1 MRSRGRL
8 DANLELALLGV
19 EELDDAG
26 GDLDLMGGQKPAL
39 RAPAQ
44 AADAAAMRPPDTV
57 IPDGLNPFEIQEAY
71 RALKGHVL
79 RIETYADAAIRGDRT
94 AAGIRHQRRDHLG
107 RAVASG

>member
-8 DANLELALLGV
+8 DADLELALLGV

-71 RALKGHVL
+71 RAEGSRAPDRDL
-79 RIETYADAAIRGDRT
+79 RRRRCPGGPDGCSDPPSAARSSRPG
-94 AAGIRHQRRDHLG
+94 G
-107 RAVASG
+107 R